1 MQTVVAATLSLPI
14 WAMLSAVLLNKSWAN
29 RHATNVIRTLNSLAA
44 INAVAAMLYLAF
56 TVYNGPMHVVLFDLG
71 QDSPLH
77 VSLYLDAVSAL
88 MLSLVAGLGWVI
100 CKFSIRYLDAEK
112 NQGDYFR
119 WTAFTIGAV
128 SLVIAAGNL
137 AMMLVALFLT
147 SLGLHQL
154 LVHYSERRAAQRA
167 ASIKFIF
174 SRVGDLCLLL
184 ACILLYREFGS
195 LELPILFSK
204 VATLGET
211 GIANSDAI
219 QPVGWLLAG
228 CAVFKSAQFPFHTWL
243 PETMEAPTPVSA
255 LMHAG
260 IVNAGGYLLIRM
272 APIVSLTPMAMWA
285 IAGLGAFTAF
295 IAALVMLTQ
304 TSVKRTLAWSTIA
317 QMGFM
322 MLQCGL
328 GAFSAAMLHIIA
340 HSLYKAHAFLASG
353 SVMSE
358 NLAMATANP
367 RTRRNFASFGLFAV
381 SAAISLCLFTA
392 IAWAFG
398 VSLQEKPGGL
408 LLGLILCLGLT
419 RWMWRM
425 LENGGRFVIPSLAM
439 TTLLIAAYLGSF
451 AAVDAAVA
459 ESVRLFPM
467 ELSSQ
472 SLMVIVAIAYTALFV
487 LDLTAFQRQ
496 QSKWL
501 RALYVHSSN
510 GFYIDVLW
518 RQMAKSVST

>member
-1 MQTVVAATLSLPI
+1 MQTVIAATISIPI

-29 RHATNVIRTLNSLAA
+29 RHATNVIWTLNSIAA
-44 INAVAAMLYLAF
+44 INAVAALLCLVFTINNGPLYL
-56 TVYNGPMHVVLFDLG
+56 VLFDLG
-71 QDSPLH
+71 QDSLFK
-77 VSLYLDAVSAL
+77 VSLYLDTVSAL

-112 NQGDYFR
+112 NQGEYFR

-128 SLVIAAGNL
+128 SLVVAAGNL
-137 AMMLVALFLT
+137 AMMLVALLLT

-154 LVHYSERRAAQRA
+154 LVHYSERPAAHRA

-184 ACILLYREFGS
+184 ACILLYGEFGS

-204 VATLGET
+204 VGTLDET

-219 QPVGWLLAG
+219 QPAGWLLAL
-228 CAVFKSAQFPFHTWL
+228 CAVFKSAQFPFHSWL

-304 TSVKRTLAWSTIA
+304 TSVKRTLAWSTIS

-358 NLAMATANP
+358 KLAMATANP
-367 RTRRNFASFGLFAV
+367 RPRSNLASFGLFAA
-381 SAAISLCLFTA
+381 SAAISLCLLTV
-392 IAWAFG
+392 IAWLLG
-398 VSLQEKPGGL
+398 VSLQEKPGGF
-408 LLGLILCLGLT
+408 LLGLIVCLGLT
-419 RWMWRM
+419 RWMWHM
-425 LENGGRFVIPSLAM
+425 LENGGRFVIPGLAM
-439 TTLLIAAYLGSF
+439 TTLFIAAYLGSF
-451 AAVDAAVA
+451 TAIDALVA
-459 ESVRLFPM
+459 ENVRSLPM
-467 ELSSQ
+467 VLSSQ
-472 SLMVIVAIAYTALFV
+472 SLMFIIAIAYMALFV
-487 LDLTAFQRQ
+487 LDLTAYRRQ

-510 GFYIDVLW
+510 GFYVDILW
-518 RQMAKSVST
+518 RQLAKSVST